1 MKYVY
6 AFAGIFIV
14 LCGTHL
20 FVYRKAFEAGS
31 NAVKSELHEISQT
44 QAMALMEANKKI
56 LDLQRVISN
65 NNDECFG
72 RVWPDEIIDAV
83 NPSLLR

>member
-6 AFAGIFIV
+6 AFAGIFFI

-20 FVYRKAFEAGS
+20 FVYREAFEAGR
-31 NAVKSELHEISQT
+31 NQVQSELHEISQT
-44 QAMALMEANKKI
+44 QAVALMEANKKI
-56 LDLQRVISN
+56 LDLQRVIGN
-65 NNDECFG
+65 NNDECFN
-72 RVWPDEIIDAV
+72 RLWPDEIIESV